1 MFSMVVVSALLP
13 AKLGAKLGFMGFFTP
28 LRLLLFVAANSAHHG
43 EQKSIFERRVKFT
56 LHTTV
61 EILLNYYA
69 KRSRY
74 HWAPV
79 AQYKPAFSSVLSLV
93 ERCHSLLRHE
103 N

>member
-79 AQYKPAFSSVLSLV
+79 AQYKPAFFSVLSLV
-93 ERCHSLLRHE
+93 ERCHSLRHE